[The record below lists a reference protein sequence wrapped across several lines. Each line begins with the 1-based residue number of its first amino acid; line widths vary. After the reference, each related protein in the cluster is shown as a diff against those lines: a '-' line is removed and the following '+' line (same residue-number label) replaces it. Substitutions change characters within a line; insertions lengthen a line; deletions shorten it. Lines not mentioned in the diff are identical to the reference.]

1 MHIRKRVWFLSVG
14 FIAVLLTIMV
24 ACGEEATPTDAP
36 APAATTT
43 TAAPASAVLTTS
55 PAATAAPAAPATAPD
70 ATPEA
75 SPVPAPPPKGMV
87 EPQGTL
93 QVAMSEIGPAVFNN
107 RDATYATLRFLM
119 TTVGEAM
126 FQNNLDGE
134 TVGRLV
140 KEWTVESTGDGV
152 TYTFHLQPGVN
163 WHTEYSKGSWG
174 QWNADDF
181 LFNIDLVTDDKSV
194 HAIKPGTRRA
204 YKCEDC
210 LLTKIDDLTVQLKR
224 PSESFEVFW
233 YTRQPAGSLL
243 TPQSKRHIEERGE
256 EVATLEPV
264 FSGPWEIIDFAT
276 GEFYLMRG
284 VKDHWRK
291 TPEWEF
297 MNWQSIAEESTR
309 IANFLTANI
318 DTGKFGLEAIRELK
332 DSQNPAHKFISF
344 PGGIT
349 NRIQIF
355 GQIHSGP
362 DDLDGGQPGEAAS
375 THIPDAEGNVRAKL
389 ADGYFDCSHPFIPCD
404 RDTSSQEWQTALKVR
419 LALNYAVDRQ
429 KLVNNLTYGEGQ
441 PSYLSNWGGH
451 ELRYT
456 QQGLEELVHPYD
468 VPKAQQL
475 LRDAGYPDG
484 FEVEMIHPD
493 LFPQGE
499 VGATAVCVMW
509 LEALNVRCNEKN
521 VPYSSFRPTLVVRN
535 FQGFYSH
542 GLGQAIEPLWLM
554 QLFYDVGGG
563 FNYGFE
569 HPDFQEMIDHAT
581 TLNDDEERWK
591 ATADMSRWLFD
602 NAMLVNMYAEPLILP
617 IGPRIDTWD
626 VLPGP
631 VVDFNSYEYVPHR
644 NN

>member
-1 MHIRKRVWFLSVG
+1 MHMKKRVWFLSVG
-14 FIAVLLTIMV
+14 VIAVLLMIMV

-36 APAATTT
+36 APAATAA
-43 TAAPASAVLTTS
+43 TAAPAAAVATTS
-55 PAATAAPAAPATAPD
+55 PDATTAPAAPATAPD

-75 SPVPAPPPKGMV
+75 TPIPAPPPKAMV

-194 HAIKPGTRRA
+194 HASKPGTRRA

-210 LLTKIDDLTVQLKR
+210 QLTKIDDLTVQLKR

-233 YTRQPAGSLL
+233 YARQPAGSLL

-276 GEFYLMRG
+276 SEFYLMRG

-404 RDTSSQEWQTALKVR
+404 RDTSSAEWQKALKVR
-419 LALNYAVDRQ
+419 RALNYAIDRQ

-456 QQGLEELVHPYD
+456 QQGLEDLVHPYD

-484 FEVEMIHPD
+484 FEVEMVHPD

-509 LEALNVRCNEKN
+509 LEALNVRCNERN
-521 VPYSSFRPTLVVRN
+521 VPYSAFRPTIVVRN
-535 FQGFYSH
+535 YQGFYSH

-569 HPDFQEMIDHAT
+569 HPDFQVMIDHAT
-581 TLNDDEERWK
+581 SLNDDEERWK

-617 IGPRIDTWD
+617 IGPRIDTWN

-644 NN
+644 Q

>member
-1 MHIRKRVWFLSVG
+1 MHMKKRVWFLSVG
-14 FIAVLLTIMV
+14 AIAVLLMIMV

-36 APAATTT
+36 APAATAA
-43 TAAPASAVLTTS
+43 TAAPAAAVATTS
-55 PAATAAPAAPATAPD
+55 PDATTAPAAPATAPD

-75 SPVPAPPPKGMV
+75 TPIPAPPPKAMV

-194 HAIKPGTRRA
+194 HASKPGTRRA

-210 LLTKIDDLTVQLKR
+210 QLTKIDDLTVQLKR

-233 YTRQPAGSLL
+233 YARQPAGSLL

-276 GEFYLMRG
+276 SEFYLMRG

-404 RDTSSQEWQTALKVR
+404 RDTSSAEWQKALKVR
-419 LALNYAVDRQ
+419 RALNYAIDRQ

-456 QQGLEELVHPYD
+456 QQGLEDLVHPYD

-484 FEVEMIHPD
+484 FEVEMVHPD

-509 LEALNVRCNEKN
+509 LEALNVRCNERN
-521 VPYSSFRPTLVVRN
+521 VPYSAFRPTIVVRN
-535 FQGFYSH
+535 YQGFYSH

-569 HPDFQEMIDHAT
+569 HPDFQVMIDHAT
-581 TLNDDEERWK
+581 SLNDDEERWK

-617 IGPRIDTWD
+617 IGPRIDTWN

-644 NN
+644 Q